1 MRTDNRLERG
11 RMIKAKTDC
20 FAYKPGQ
27 HTPRRKAE
35 CTALDR
41 MYCREGECRFYK
53 SREDVGGELNEKE
66 TD

>member
-1 MRTDNRLERG
+1 MT
-11 RMIKAKTDC
+11 KAKTDC

-27 HTPRRKAE
+27 HKPRRKAAE

-53 SREDVGGELNEKE
+53 NRDGEGGTDE
-66 TD
+66 TDGQ

>member
-1 MRTDNRLERG
+1 
-11 RMIKAKTDC
+11 MIKAKTDC

-27 HTPRRKAE
+27 HTPRRKTE

-41 MYCREGECRFYK
+41 MYCREGERRFYK